1 MPTIKILNRD
11 YQISCGPGEEKKL
24 FELAERLDTRLR
36 NNAKIFRNANE
47 NMLLVLT
54 ALTLEDAV
62 VDSRNS
68 SQDESLLNEIA
79 ERIEKIC
86 KSLD

>member
-1 MPTIKILNRD
+1 MPIIKILNRD

-24 FELAERLDTRLR
+24 FELAEKLDARLKH
-36 NNAKIFRNANE
+36 NSKIFRNANE

-62 VDSRNS
+62 MDSRNA
-68 SQDESLLNEIA
+68 SQDDSLLHDIA
-79 ERIEKIC
+79 DRIEKIC
-86 KSLD
+86 KALD